1 MPFVKPRHSLVEATL
16 AQSRALRRV
25 MAALTLI
32 GTLVLSLLVYQTHD
46 WIAFEAVRR
55 GIDEGLLEALLV
67 GGTLLI
73 TNFLVGWFVFRLNFR
88 TTGAMS
94 QALDGFDAELRHN
107 EQMHQAGCAALL
119 QTATLD
125 QAFDERIS
133 EAIHDSETSAL
144 EVVERASRLNDAAST
159 LLGYLRHSNMDA
171 NAMEQD
177 ITHGVDDI
185 SEIARFVQELP
196 AKIRN
201 DMAAIQAIVKDIG
214 QLEGLATSIK
224 DISKQTNLLALNA
237 AIEAARAGEAGRGFA
252 VVAGEVRALASRAT
266 AAADTIEAGL
276 NQALGAAE
284 RSMELNFLHDSDQQL
299 EQATHVVASVHRLRD
314 NYEDM
319 RQFYK
324 TLFSVVTQHN
334 TSLAEQIGDMLGL
347 LQYQDVV
354 GQRLSRLQS
363 AMRRRSDLLVAA
375 GAPSDSL
382 MQLADALSQL
392 HVDYLEDESR
402 HARPALGSSPSAGSG
417 PPSIEL
423 F

>member
-16 AQSRALRRV
+16 TQSRALRRV
-25 MAALTLI
+25 MAALTFI

-46 WIAFEAVRR
+46 RIAFEAAQH

-94 QALDGFDAELRHN
+94 QALDGFDATLQYN
-107 EQMHQAGCAALL
+107 EQMHQAGAAALL

-144 EVVERASRLNDAAST
+144 DVIERATHLNDSANT
-159 LLGYLRHSNMDA
+159 LLNYLRHSNMDA

-201 DMAAIQAIVKDIG
+201 DMAAIQAIVQDIG

-252 VVAGEVRALASRAT
+252 VVASEVRALASRAT
-266 AAADTIEAGL
+266 VAADTIEAGL

-284 RSMELNFLHDSDQQL
+284 RSMQLNFLSDSDQQL
-299 EQATHVVASVHRLRD
+299 KQATHVVASVHRLRD

-334 TSLAEQIGDMLGL
+334 TSLAEQIADMLGI

-354 GQRLSRLQS
+354 GQRLSRLQ
-363 AMRRRSDLLVAA
+363 ATMRQRADLLVAA
-375 GAPSDSL
+375 GVPSDSL

-392 HVDYLEDESR
+392 HVDYLENESR
-402 HARPALGSSPSAGSG
+402 HARPAIGSGTSTSAG

>member
-1 MPFVKPRHSLVEATL
+1 MAFVKPRHSLIEATL
-16 AQSRALRRV
+16 TQSRALRRV

-46 WIAFEAVRR
+46 WVALAAERR
-55 GIDEGLLEALLV
+55 GIDEALLEALLV
-67 GGTLLI
+67 GSTLLT
-73 TNFLVGWFVFRLNFR
+73 TNFLAGWVVFRLNFR
-88 TTGAMS
+88 TAGAMS
-94 QALDGFDAELRHN
+94 QALDGFDATLKHN
-107 EQMHQAGCAALL
+107 EQMYQAGSAALL
-119 QTATLD
+119 QAAVLD

-133 EAIHDSETSAL
+133 EAVQDSETSAL
-144 EVVERASRLNDAAST
+144 DVIERASRLNTAAST
-159 LLGYLRHSNMDA
+159 LLNYLSHSNMDA

-196 AKIRN
+196 VKIRN
-201 DMAAIQAIVKDIG
+201 DMAAIQVIVQDIG

-252 VVAGEVRALASRAT
+252 VVASEVRALATRAA

-284 RSMELNFLHDSDQQL
+284 RSMQLNFLNDSDQQL

-334 TSLAEQIGDMLGL
+334 TSLAEQIGDMLGI

-354 GQRLSRLQS
+354 GQRLTRLQ
-363 AMRRRSDLLVAA
+363 APLRQRAALLVEA

-382 MQLADALSQL
+382 LQLADALSQL
-392 HVDYLEDESR
+392 HVDYLADESR
-402 HARPALGSSPSAGSG
+402 HARPAIGMGGSTSAG

>member
-16 AQSRALRRV
+16 AQSRALRRI

-46 WIAFEAVRR
+46 RIAFKAAQH

-94 QALDGFDAELRHN
+94 QALDGFDATLQYN
-107 EQMHQAGCAALL
+107 EQMHQAGAAALL

-144 EVVERASRLNDAAST
+144 DVIERATRLNDSAST
-159 LLGYLRHSNMDA
+159 LLNYLRHSNLDA

-196 AKIRN
+196 AKIHN
-201 DMAAIQAIVKDIG
+201 DMR
-214 QLEGLATSIK
+214 
-224 DISKQTNLLALNA
+224 N
-237 AIEAARAGEAGRGFA
+237 
-252 VVAGEVRALASRAT
+252 
-266 AAADTIEAGL
+266 
-276 NQALGAAE
+276 
-284 RSMELNFLHDSDQQL
+284 NF
-299 EQATHVVASVHRLRD
+299 V
-314 NYEDM
+314 
-319 RQFYK
+319 
-324 TLFSVVTQHN
+324 
-334 TSLAEQIGDMLGL
+334 
-347 LQYQDVV
+347 
-354 GQRLSRLQS
+354 
-363 AMRRRSDLLVAA
+363 
-375 GAPSDSL
+375 
-382 MQLADALSQL
+382 
-392 HVDYLEDESR
+392 
-402 HARPALGSSPSAGSG
+402 
-417 PPSIEL
+417 
-423 F
+423 

>member
-94 QALDGFDAELRHN
+94 QALDGFDAELKHN

-363 AMRRRSDLLVAA
+363 AMRQRADLLVAA

>member
-1 MPFVKPRHSLVEATL
+1 MPFVKPRRSLIEATL

-32 GTLVLSLLVYQTHD
+32 GTLVLSLLVYQTND
-46 WIAFEAVRR
+46 WIALISAQHD
-55 GIDEGLLEALLV
+55 IDEGLLEALLV
-67 GGTLLI
+67 GSTLLA

-94 QALDGFDAELRHN
+94 QALDSFDATLQDNELRH
-107 EQMHQAGCAALL
+107 QAGSASLLQIAAL
-119 QTATLD
+119 D
-125 QAFDERIS
+125 HAFDERIT
-133 EAIHDSETSAL
+133 EAIHDTELSAL
-144 EVVERASRLNDAAST
+144 DVIHRATRLNNSAST
-159 LLGYLRHSNMDA
+159 LLNYLHHSNLDA
-171 NAMEQD
+171 NEMEQD
-177 ITHGVDDI
+177 ITSGVDDI

-201 DMAAIQAIVKDIG
+201 DMNAIQAIIQDIS

-266 AAADTIEAGL
+266 AAANSIEAGL
-276 NQALGAAE
+276 NQALGAVE
-284 RSMELNFLHDSDQQL
+284 RSMELNFLSDSDQQL
-299 EQATHVVASVHRLRD
+299 EQATNVVGSVHRLRD

-334 TSLAEQIGDMLGL
+334 TSLAEQIGDMLGI

-354 GQRLSRLQS
+354 GQRLARLQVT
-363 AMRRRSDLLVAA
+363 MRRRSELLVAA

-382 MQLADALSQL
+382 LTLPDELNEL
-392 HVDYLEDESR
+392 HVEYLEGESLHGR
-402 HARPALGSSPSAGSG
+402 SPISANGTASGG
-417 PPSIEL
+417 PPNIEL

>member
-1 MPFVKPRHSLVEATL
+1 MAFVKPRHSLIEATL

-25 MAALTLI
+25 MAALTLV
-32 GTLVLSLLVYQTHD
+32 GTLVLSVLVYQTYD
-46 WIAFEAVRR
+46 WIA
-55 GIDEGLLEALLV
+55 LEAEQRGVDEALLQAILV

-94 QALDGFDAELRHN
+94 QALDGFDATLKQN

-119 QTATLD
+119 QTAALD

-144 EVVERASRLNDAAST
+144 QVVERATHLNEAAST
-159 LLGYLRHSNMDA
+159 LLNYLRHSNMDA

-177 ITHGVDDI
+177 ITDGVEDI
-185 SEIARFVQELP
+185 TEIARFVQELP

-201 DMAAIQAIVKDIG
+201 DMAAIQAIVLDIR

-284 RSMELNFLHDSDQQL
+284 RSMELTFLNDSDQQL
-299 EQATHVVASVHRLRD
+299 EQATQVVASVHRLRD

-324 TLFSVVTQHN
+324 TLFAVVTQHN
-334 TSLAEQIGDMLGL
+334 TRLAEQIADMLGL

-354 GQRLSRLQS
+354 GQRLSRLQ
-363 AMRRRSDLLVAA
+363 AALRRRAELLVAA

-382 MQLADALSQL
+382 LQLADAINQL
-392 HVDYLEDESR
+392 HIDYLEQESR
-402 HARPALGSSPSAGSG
+402 HARPTLDARTSADAG

>member
-1 MPFVKPRHSLVEATL
+1 MPFVKPRHALVEATL
-16 AQSRALRRV
+16 AQARALRRV

-55 GIDEGLLEALLV
+55 GVDEGLLEALLV
-67 GGTLLI
+67 GGTLLV
-73 TNFLVGWFVFRLNFR
+73 TNFLAGWFVFRLNFR

-94 QALDGFDAELRHN
+94 QTLDGFDAVLQHN
-107 EQMHQAGCAALL
+107 EQMQQAGNAALL
-119 QTATLD
+119 QTSVLD

-144 EVVERASRLNDAAST
+144 EVIERASRLNTAAST
-159 LLGYLRHSNMDA
+159 LLDYLRHSNMDA
-171 NAMEQD
+171 NVMEQD

-201 DMAAIQAIVKDIG
+201 DMAAIEAIVQDIG

-276 NQALGAAE
+276 NKALSAAE
-284 RSMELNFLHDSDQQL
+284 RSMQLNFLNDSNQQL

-354 GQRLSRLQS
+354 GQRLSRLQA
-363 AMRRRSDLLVAA
+363 AMRRRAELLVAA

-382 MQLADALSQL
+382 LLLADALNQL
-392 HVDYLEDESR
+392 HVDYLADESR
-402 HARPALGSSPSAGSG
+402 HARPAIGTNASASAG

>member
-1 MPFVKPRHSLVEATL
+1 MAFVKPRHSLIEATL

>member
-1 MPFVKPRHSLVEATL
+1 MPFVKPRHSLIEATL

-214 QLEGLATSIK
+214 QLEGLAVSIK

-363 AMRRRSDLLVAA
+363 AMRQRADLLVAA

>member
-1 MPFVKPRHSLVEATL
+1 MPFVKPRHSLIEATL
-16 AQSRALRRV
+16 TQSRALRRV
-25 MAALTLI
+25 MAALTLV
-32 GTLVLSLLVYQTHD
+32 GTLVLSILVYQTHD
-46 WIAFEAVRR
+46 WIAFHAIQQ

-94 QALDGFDAELRHN
+94 QALDGFDAALQQN
-107 EQMHQAGCAALL
+107 EQMHQAGTAALL
-119 QTATLD
+119 QTAVLD
-125 QAFDERIS
+125 QAFDERLS
-133 EAIHDSETSAL
+133 EAVHDSETSAL
-144 EVVERASRLNDAAST
+144 DVIERATRLNGAAST
-159 LLGYLRHSNMDA
+159 LLDYLRHSNMDA
-171 NAMEQD
+171 NTMEQD

-201 DMAAIQAIVKDIG
+201 DMVAIQTVVQDIG

-252 VVAGEVRALASRAT
+252 VVASEVRALATRAAT
-266 AAADTIEAGL
+266 AADTIEAGL
-276 NQALGAAE
+276 NKALGAAE
-284 RSMELNFLHDSDQQL
+284 RSMQLNFLNDSDQQL

-334 TSLAEQIGDMLGL
+334 TSLAEQIGDMLGI

-354 GQRLSRLQS
+354 GQRLTRLQ
-363 AMRRRSDLLVAA
+363 ATLRQRAALLITA

-382 MQLADALSQL
+382 LQLADALNQL
-392 HVDYLEDESR
+392 HVEYLEDESR
-402 HARPALGSSPSAGSG
+402 HARPAIGTGGSTSAG

>member
-1 MPFVKPRHSLVEATL
+1 
-16 AQSRALRRV
+16 
-25 MAALTLI
+25 
-32 GTLVLSLLVYQTHD
+32 
-46 WIAFEAVRR
+46 
-55 GIDEGLLEALLV
+55 
-67 GGTLLI
+67 
-73 TNFLVGWFVFRLNFR
+73 
-88 TTGAMS
+88 MS

-363 AMRRRSDLLVAA
+363 AMRQRADLLVAA

>member
-1 MPFVKPRHSLVEATL
+1 MAFVKPRHSLVEATL